1 MDETGFEVQL
11 TLQQDYQITADFG
24 LPEVPD
30 LTLDEPRPLG
40 EGAGPNAARV
50 LAAAV
55 GDCLSAS
62 YLFCMRR
69 AHIEVKSLTTTVTGT
84 YTRNANGRLRIGS
97 LKVQLA
103 PALPAEAPERAAR
116 CLELFENFCVVT
128 QSVRDGIDIQV
139 AVAPASEPARERATQ
154 GASQ

>member
-11 TLQQDYQITADFG
+11 TLQRDYQITANFG
-24 LPEVPD
+24 IPGVAD

-40 EGAGPNAARV
+40 DGSGPNAARL

-69 AHIEVKSLTTTVTGT
+69 AHIEVRDLKATVTGT
-84 YTRNANGRLRIGS
+84 YARNERGRVRIRN
-97 LKVQLA
+97 LKVRLEPVLA
-103 PALPAEAPERAAR
+103 TDQPERAAR
-116 CLELFENFCVVT
+116 CLELFEDFCVVT
-128 QSVRDGIDIQV
+128 QSVRDGIDV
-139 AVAPASEPARERATQ
+139 GVSVAPAPEPAKV
-154 GASQ
+154 

>member
-11 TLQQDYQITADFG
+11 TLQREYQIAADFG
-24 LPEVPD
+24 IPDVPD
-30 LTLDEPRPLG
+30 LLFDEPRPLG

-69 AHIEVKSLTTTVTGT
+69 AHIEVQSLTTTVTGT
-84 YTRNANGRLRIGS
+84 FTRNAQGRVRIGG
-97 LKVQLA
+97 LKVRLEPVLA
-103 PALPAEAPERAAR
+103 TDKSERAAR
-116 CLELFENFCVVT
+116 CLELFEDFCVVT
-128 QSVRDGIDIQV
+128 QSVRDGIDVQV
-139 AVAPASEPARERATQ
+139 AVTPAPEPAKV
-154 GASQ
+154 

>member
-1 MDETGFEVQL
+1 MDDSSFAVEL
-11 TLQQDYQITADFG
+11 TLQQNYRFSADFDQPG
-24 LPEVPD
+24 VPD

-69 AHIEVKSLTTTVTGT
+69 AHIEVRSLKTIVSGT
-84 YTRNANGRLRIGS
+84 FTRHANGRLRIGS
-97 LKVQLA
+97 LRVTLEPVLA
-103 PALPAEAPERAAR
+103 PGAPERAAR
-116 CLELFENFCVVT
+116 CLELFEDFCVVT
-128 QSVRDGIDIQV
+128 QSVRDGIDVQV
-139 AVAPASEPARERATQ
+139 AVAPVPEPAEKVATAP
-154 GASQ
+154 ASS

>member
-1 MDETGFEVQL
+1 MDDTGFEVQL
-11 TLQQDYQITADFG
+11 TLRRDYQINADFG
-24 LPEVPD
+24 IPEVPD

-69 AHIEVKSLTTTVTGT
+69 AHIEVQSLQTTVTGT
-84 YTRNANGRLRIGS
+84 FTRNAEGRVRIGG
-97 LKVQLA
+97 LRVQLA
-103 PALPAEAPERAAR
+103 PVLANEAPERAAR
-116 CLELFENFCVVT
+116 CLELFEDFCVVT
-128 QSVRDGIDIQV
+128 QSVRDGIDVQV
-139 AVAPASEPARERATQ
+139 AVTPAPEPAKV
-154 GASQ
+154 

>member
-11 TLQQDYQITADFG
+11 TLQRDYQFTADFG
-24 LPEVPD
+24 FPGAPE

-69 AHIEVKSLTTTVTGT
+69 ARIEVQSLQTTVTGT
-84 YTRNANGRLRIGS
+84 FTRNANGRVRIGE
-97 LKVQLA
+97 LRVRLA
-103 PALPAEAPERAAR
+103 PALGPHAPERAAR
-116 CLELFENFCVVT
+116 CLELFEDFCVVT
-128 QSVRDGIDIQV
+128 QSVRDGIDVQV
-139 AVAPASEPARERATQ
+139 AVEPALEPARV
-154 GASQ
+154 